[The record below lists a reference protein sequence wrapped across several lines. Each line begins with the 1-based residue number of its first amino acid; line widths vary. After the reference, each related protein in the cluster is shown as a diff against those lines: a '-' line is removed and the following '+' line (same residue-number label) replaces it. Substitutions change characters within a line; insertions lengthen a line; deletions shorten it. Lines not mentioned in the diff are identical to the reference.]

1 MLGELTQWATPSLG
15 GLLGIGVL
23 LILTGKLVPVSTL
36 RREIDQEKQRA
47 EDYKAA
53 WTAADQRADKLL
65 EQQEQLLSY
74 ARTADAALQALR
86 TAAERGRR

>member
-36 RREIDQEKQRA
+36 RREVDQERRRGDFLEKANEKQG
-47 EDYKAA
+47 
-53 WTAADQRADKLL
+53 
-65 EQQEQLLSY
+65 EQLD
-74 ARTADAALQALR
+74 RALDALR
-86 TAAERGRR
+86 TTEAALDALKRAAERGRR

>member
-36 RREIDQEKQRA
+36 RREVEQERHRGDFLEKVNEKQG
-47 EDYKAA
+47 
-53 WTAADQRADKLL
+53 
-65 EQQEQLLSY
+65 EQLD
-74 ARTADAALQALR
+74 RALDALR
-86 TAAERGRR
+86 TTEAALDALKRAAERGRR